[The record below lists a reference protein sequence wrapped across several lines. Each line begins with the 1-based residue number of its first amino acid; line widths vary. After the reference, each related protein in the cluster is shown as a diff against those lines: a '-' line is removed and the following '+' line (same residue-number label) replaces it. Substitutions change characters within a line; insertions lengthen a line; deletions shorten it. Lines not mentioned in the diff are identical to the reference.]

1 MNSPEP
7 TESREPVSPAPSASV
22 PPVKVRRVAISLDI
36 GGTKI
41 AAGLVRG
48 DGKILVRRT
57 IPTAADRGGEAVL
70 QDCLDLIGSFQRE
83 AVKPDGQPV
92 AIGLGICEL
101 VDLAGNIISDQTIKW
116 RGVPVR
122 ERLGGELPVF
132 IEADCRAAALCEA
145 RLGAGREF
153 PTFLYVTV
161 GTGISCTLV
170 IEGRPYRGARGATGT
185 MATSPLPFLC
195 SECGAISRTSLEQV
209 AGGPGMVARF
219 NALSGG
225 GIDGAQAVVQRAT
238 VGEAAARH
246 VVETAAESLGGM
258 IGTLI
263 NVLDP
268 HGVVIGGGLGSAP
281 GIFWEAIARAAR
293 AAIWSESQRELP
305 IARASFGADAGLVG
319 AALVAL
325 EERS

>member
-1 MNSPEP
+1 M
-7 TESREPVSPAPSASV
+7 
-22 PPVKVRRVAISLDI
+22 
-36 GGTKI
+36 
-41 AAGLVRG
+41 
-48 DGKILVRRT
+48 
-57 IPTAADRGGEAVL
+57 
-70 QDCLDLIGSFQRE
+70 
-83 AVKPDGQPV
+83 
-92 AIGLGICEL
+92 
-101 VDLAGNIISDQTIKW
+101 
-116 RGVPVR
+116 
-122 ERLGGELPVF
+122 
-132 IEADCRAAALCEA
+132 
-145 RLGAGREF
+145 
-153 PTFLYVTV
+153 
-161 GTGISCTLV
+161 
-170 IEGRPYRGARGATGT
+170 
-185 MATSPLPFLC
+185 
-195 SECGAISRTSLEQV
+195 
-209 AGGPGMVARF
+209 
-219 NALSGG
+219 SGG